1 VLSANLISLVSKRTR
16 ERGRDYFAS
25 RRVTLVG
32 GDAWHADAT
41 VRGSRLY
48 DVKLSREQD
57 EIEAWCT
64 CPYCED
70 YFEPCKHIWA
80 TLLAAEAQG
89 YLAGDGT
96 RTPRH
101 LTLVAPDGEDDLEDE
116 EWYETPRPSPTS
128 RPRNDI
134 ANSKPRSRQ
143 PRQTTR
149 AWKETLSRLR
159 STTEQTPA
167 IRSAALPPGH
177 ELVYVVDIQASLAGN
192 GLVLEAAT
200 RNRKRDGEWS
210 KPKGRRFAL
219 SEIEHLPEPADRQ
232 AMAILAGG
240 REQVSG
246 YYSGRGYYDSAP
258 ARFLLAHALSE
269 ALLPMLCATGR
280 CLLRESEPDGSM
292 RPLRWDDAGPWEF
305 WLTVTPDD
313 TGKTYAISGELRR
326 AGERLALET
335 PLLLLSG
342 GLVFWEDRV
351 APLLDFGA
359 FQWIALLRQQGKVS
373 VPAKQKQEFLA
384 ELLRLPDLPRLDLP
398 EEMRYEEVAPAPRP
412 SLTIKRRDVRPFMSD
427 RDQNWLIGDLSFEYD
442 GHVVPARSPARS
454 VFEPDK
460 RRLLLRDPAAE
471 RSFGA
476 RLEEV
481 GFHRRTDYRQG
492 ETLELLARNLPKAA
506 RALLQEGWRV
516 EAQGKLYREA
526 GDFRIE
532 VTSGID
538 WFELHGGA
546 TFGDQEVPLPTL
558 LAALRR
564 GEDLVPLG
572 DGSFGLLPEEWLKK
586 YVTLAGV
593 GTPEGDHL
601 RFRRTQV
608 GLLDVLLAE
617 QPEARFDKRFERA
630 RERLRQFQGVAPADP
645 PAGFQG
651 QLRGYQ
657 REGLGWLHFLRE
669 FGFGGCLADDMGLGK
684 TVQVLALLEV
694 RRALRAAP
702 RKRRRPPPSLVVV
715 PRSLVFN
722 WKQEAARFT
731 PKLRVLDN
739 TGIGRGKPGE
749 QFDDFDVIL
758 TTYGTLRRDIV
769 DLKDYEFDYA
779 ILDEAQAIKNASSQ
793 SAKAAR
799 LIHAEHRLALSGTPV
814 ENHLGELWSLFEF
827 LNPGMLGKAAEMG
840 KADFGL
846 RKAGEEGRS
855 LLAKALRPYLLRR
868 TKEQVAKD
876 LPAKSEQTIYC
887 DLEPA
892 QRKLY
897 DELREHYR
905 NSLLGRVARDGIK
918 KSKIQILEALLRLR
932 QAACHPGLID
942 KAKRSGESS
951 AKLDVLLPQLREVF
965 DEGHKTLV
973 FSQFTS
979 MLAIVRQRL
988 DAEGIPYAY
997 LDGRTRDRQ
1006 ARVQSFQNDPDCKVF
1021 LISLKAGGLGLNL
1034 TAADYIF
1041 LLDPWWNPAVES
1053 QAIDRAHRIG
1063 QTRPVFAYRLIARNT
1078 VEEKVLELQ
1087 AQKRA
1092 LADAIITADNSLI
1105 SDLGREELELLL
1117 S

>member
-1 VLSANLISLVSKRTR
+1 VLSANLISLVSKRAR

-80 TLLAAEAQG
+80 TLLATEAQG

-101 LTLVAPDGEDDLEDE
+101 LTLVAPDGEDDLEAE

-192 GLVLEAAT
+192 GLVLEVAT

-246 YYSGRGYYDSAP
+246 YYSGRGYHDSAP

-292 RPLRWDDAGPWEF
+292 RPLRWDDAGRWEF

-342 GLVFWEDRV
+342 GLVFREDRV
-351 APLLDFGA
+351 APLVDFGA
-359 FQWIALLRQQGKVS
+359 FPWIALLRQQGKVS

-454 VFEPDK
+454 VFEPDE

-506 RALLQEGWRV
+506 RALLQEG
-516 EAQGKLYREA
+516 
-526 GDFRIE
+526 
-532 VTSGID
+532 
-538 WFELHGGA
+538 
-546 TFGDQEVPLPTL
+546 
-558 LAALRR
+558 
-564 GEDLVPLG
+564 
-572 DGSFGLLPEEWLKK
+572 
-586 YVTLAGV
+586 
-593 GTPEGDHL
+593 
-601 RFRRTQV
+601 
-608 GLLDVLLAE
+608 
-617 QPEARFDKRFERA
+617 
-630 RERLRQFQGVAPADP
+630 
-645 PAGFQG
+645 
-651 QLRGYQ
+651 
-657 REGLGWLHFLRE
+657 
-669 FGFGGCLADDMGLGK
+669 
-684 TVQVLALLEV
+684 
-694 RRALRAAP
+694 
-702 RKRRRPPPSLVVV
+702 
-715 PRSLVFN
+715 
-722 WKQEAARFT
+722 
-731 PKLRVLDN
+731 
-739 TGIGRGKPGE
+739 
-749 QFDDFDVIL
+749 
-758 TTYGTLRRDIV
+758 
-769 DLKDYEFDYA
+769 
-779 ILDEAQAIKNASSQ
+779 
-793 SAKAAR
+793 
-799 LIHAEHRLALSGTPV
+799 
-814 ENHLGELWSLFEF
+814 
-827 LNPGMLGKAAEMG
+827 
-840 KADFGL
+840 
-846 RKAGEEGRS
+846 
-855 LLAKALRPYLLRR
+855 
-868 TKEQVAKD
+868 
-876 LPAKSEQTIYC
+876 
-887 DLEPA
+887 
-892 QRKLY
+892 
-897 DELREHYR
+897 
-905 NSLLGRVARDGIK
+905 
-918 KSKIQILEALLRLR
+918 
-932 QAACHPGLID
+932 
-942 KAKRSGESS
+942 
-951 AKLDVLLPQLREVF
+951 
-965 DEGHKTLV
+965 
-973 FSQFTS
+973 
-979 MLAIVRQRL
+979 
-988 DAEGIPYAY
+988 
-997 LDGRTRDRQ
+997 
-1006 ARVQSFQNDPDCKVF
+1006 
-1021 LISLKAGGLGLNL
+1021 
-1034 TAADYIF
+1034 
-1041 LLDPWWNPAVES
+1041 
-1053 QAIDRAHRIG
+1053 
-1063 QTRPVFAYRLIARNT
+1063 
-1078 VEEKVLELQ
+1078 
-1087 AQKRA
+1087 
-1092 LADAIITADNSLI
+1092 
-1105 SDLGREELELLL
+1105 
-1117 S
+1117 